1 MNFKDLIQEE
11 LSRLDKI
18 KALKSR
24 YLDEPVFRFAVV
36 RWEENKELPVDR
48 LMEFVNNSDLPYVE
62 SSIQWLREPHAPRTD
77 KRLDYLI
84 RKYKPSMNQESSYC
98 YRMYYSSIRIS
109 DTQVLDAIDL
119 NPGIFIDHILQDKK
133 TNIWLCFTDL
143 KTLADIAEENGLLS
157 PF

>member
-1 MNFKDLIQEE
+1 MKFNTLIQEE

-36 RWEENKELPVDR
+36 QWEENKRLPVDR

-62 SSIQWLREPHAPRTD
+62 SSIQCLREPHAPRTD

-84 RKYKPSMNQESSYC
+84 REYKPSMNQESSYC
-98 YRMYYSSIRIS
+98 HRMYYSSIIIP
-109 DTQVLDAIDL
+109 DTQVLDAINL
-119 NPGIFIDHILQDKK
+119 NPEIFIVHILQDKK
-133 TNIWLCFTDL
+133 TDIWLSFTDL
-143 KTLADIAEENGLLS
+143 RTLAGIAEENGLLP